1 MTWYWFIAFVI
12 MSVFGLLLSASY
24 NRLRA
29 DRDLWRREAA
39 KERRALEW
47 LALGMY
53 NTCGAAYPEETDEKG
68 YTPEYFIDL
77 ALEAATKEDDND
89 NG

>member
-29 DRDLWRREAA
+29 DRDRWRRKA
-39 KERRALEW
+39 EW
-47 LALGMY
+47 LAGECSHNGCPEPY
-53 NTCGAAYPEETDEKG
+53 NSSDCEWIEIVTRPCDMCWLEAA
-68 YTPEYFIDL
+68 
-77 ALEAATKEDDND
+77 EAATKEDTDD
-89 NG
+89 KETD